1 MPGSSRPCSPH
12 DSRPCSRS
20 SRPCSRCSRPGSQP
34 CGHGKR
40 GRPAAK
46 AAAAAA
52 PGPNSLNASMP
63 NLPIGSA
70 VQLPRLVGKRP
81 PELVQLESNSQSE
94 ASNSRV
100 NSAIRPSRAAL
111 GSSSTRR
118 TVRSRESLSP
128 RSLLSQEG
136 DSVVG
141 EKRLTLGTNLAMLAR
156 GERLPGLRAMDK
168 AEARRHGRA
177 CLQFLPKLVANTAE
191 HVVGAPNGL
200 GKLGTDQ
207 VVAYLKA
214 KFVLA
219 PVIVGTQNGRWG
231 QQVVLTTQFPTLSR
245 ARAVASKLSDD
256 LSIPTQLQVC
266 LIWTFL
272 FPKADEAISSKEVK
286 GARYVS
292 PLLVR
297 RRAHLSTE
305 QLKAQWWEPSQD
317 PENPADPYEELS
329 REGLHP
335 TTRSLLFR

>member
-1 MPGSSRPCSPH
+1 
-12 DSRPCSRS
+12 
-20 SRPCSRCSRPGSQP
+20 
-34 CGHGKR
+34 
-40 GRPAAK
+40 
-46 AAAAAA
+46 
-52 PGPNSLNASMP
+52 MP

-256 LSIPTQLQVC
+256 LSIPTQLQGRFVLVVLQNLTSRDELDELVC